1 MGRGIQ
7 SLTCSVDFDWYDHQ
21 TVPLV
26 VVVVEAVVAVDF
38 VLVHQNIS
46 SLNHQV
52 FEFVLR

>member
-1 MGRGIQ
+1 
-7 SLTCSVDFDWYDHQ
+7 VDFDWCDHQ

-26 VVVVEAVVAVDF
+26 VVVAEAAVVVDF
-38 VLVHQNIS
+38 ALVHQNIS